1 MSSNTIVIR
10 GARQHNLKQIDL
22 DLPRHRYIVITG
34 LSGSGKSTLAFDT
47 LYAEGQRR
55 YVESLSTYARQ
66 FLERMEKPE
75 VDLIEGLSPA
85 IAIEQKSASHNPRST
100 VGTVT
105 EIYDYLRLLYA
116 RVGRAH
122 CHQCGTPIVA
132 QALDQL
138 IADVLGWPQGTR
150 MILYAP
156 VVYQQTGTHAD
167 LFKRMRKDGF
177 ARVRID
183 GATHLLEEAPPLV
196 AKQPH
201 DIDVVI
207 DRLVV
212 KDTIRNRLAD
222 SLELSLALSGGRV
235 VIELLANDHR
245 TIAKRLQHSE
255 TPECANCGIQTPKL
269 GPASFS
275 FNSPHGA
282 CPHCDGLGVTSELD
296 PELLVPN
303 RQLTLREGA
312 IDIWAHRSS
321 VAFINFLDAF
331 TSHYKTDI
339 FTPYHLLPEAFR
351 EALLNG
357 SADVE
362 IPFYIDKAQG
372 RQIQPRPYEGLIP
385 QLRRRYQETDSAHV
399 REEIQRYMAH
409 RPCPLCQGS
418 RLRPESRAVK
428 LGDLSIQEMT
438 AFPISTLLVTLD
450 ELSLTGKSA
459 TIAARILKEIVAR
472 LNFLLDVGLGYL
484 TLDRAAHTLSGGE
497 SQRIRLATQIGSKLT
512 GVLYVLDE
520 PSIGLHQ
527 KDNQRLLR
535 TLIAMRDLGNT
546 VLVVEHDE
554 EAIRQADYVVDMG
567 PGAGIKGGQV
577 VFAGHPQ
584 ALLEDPNSLTGL
596 YLSGRREIA
605 RPLKRREGNGTHLS
619 IHGARVH
626 NLKDIDV
633 ELPLGC
639 MVVFTG
645 VSGSGKSSLVIET
658 LYKGIRQ
665 RLHGTRE
672 RAGAVERID
681 GWERIDKVIHIDQA
695 PIGRTPRSNA
705 GTYTGLFNFIRDI
718 FSRTPEARMRGY
730 KPGRFSFNTKGGRCE
745 ACAGDGIVK
754 IEMHFLPDIYV
765 PCDVCSGKR
774 YNRETLE
781 IRYKG
786 KNIVDVLDMTVNQA
800 LSFFER
806 IANIRV
812 KLQTLVDVGLGYIRL
827 GQPATTLSGGEAQRI
842 KLAKELSR
850 KGTGRTLYV
859 LDEPTTG
866 LHMEDVNQLLQVLQR
881 LVEAGNTVIVI
892 EHHLDVIKSADHVID
907 LGPEGGDGGGEIV
920 AQGPP
925 EAIAAAPNSHTGR
938 FLKKYLPAGM

>member
-1 MSSNTIVIR
+1 MSSDTIVIR
-10 GARQHNLKQIDL
+10 GASQHNLKHIDL

-116 RVGRAH
+116 RVGSAH
-122 CHQCGTPIVA
+122 CHQCGAPIVA
-132 QALDQL
+132 QALDQI
-138 IADVLGWPQGTR
+138 IADVLDHPQGTR

-156 VVYQQTGTHAD
+156 VIGHQAGTHKE
-167 LFKRMRKDGF
+167 LLQRMRKDGF

-183 GATHLLEEAPPLV
+183 GDTHLLEEAPPL
-196 AKQPH
+196 APAQPH

-212 KDTIRNRLAD
+212 KASIRNRLAD
-222 SLELSLALSGGRV
+222 SLELALALAGGRV
-235 VIELLANDHR
+235 VIELLSPDHE
-245 TIAKRLQHSE
+245 TIAERLLYSE
-255 TPECANCGIQTPKL
+255 TPECAACGVQTPSL

-331 TSHYKTDI
+331 TRHYKTDI
-339 FTPYHLLPEAFR
+339 FTPYDELPQAFR
-351 EALLNG
+351 QALLYG
-357 SADVE
+357 SGEVE
-362 IPFYIDKAQG
+362 IPFYSDKTQG
-372 RQIQPRPYEGLIP
+372 RQIQARPYEGLIP
-385 QLRRRYQETDSAHV
+385 QLQRRYQETDSMHV

-409 RPCPLCQGS
+409 RPCPQCLGS
-418 RLRPESRAVK
+418 RLRPESRSVK

-438 AFPISTLLVTLD
+438 AFPVSKLLVYFDTLT
-450 ELSLTGKSA
+450 LTGKAA
-459 TIAARILKEIVAR
+459 TIAESVLKEIVAR

-567 PGAGIKGGQV
+567 PGAGMKGGEV
-577 VFAGHPQ
+577 VFAGHPL
-584 ALLEDPNSLTGL
+584 ALLKDTASLTGQ
-596 YLSGRREIA
+596 YLSGRRAI
-605 RPLKRREGNGTHLS
+605 PLPGRRREGNGKHLS
-619 IHGARVH
+619 IRGAQVH

-633 ELPLGC
+633 DIPLGC
-639 MVVFTG
+639 MVIFTG

-665 RLHGTRE
+665 RLHGARE
-672 RAGAVERID
+672 RAGAVQSID
-681 GWERIDKVIHIDQA
+681 GWEQIDKVIHIDQA
-695 PIGRTPRSNA
+695 PIGRTPRSNP
-705 GTYTGLFNFIRDI
+705 GTYTGLFNFIREV
-718 FSRTPEARMRGY
+718 FSRTPEARIRGY
-730 KPGRFSFNTKGGRCE
+730 KAGRFSFNTKGGRCE
-745 ACAGDGIVK
+745 ACAGDGIIK

-781 IRYKG
+781 IRFKG
-786 KNIVDVLDMTVNQA
+786 KNIAEVLDMTVNQA
-800 LSFFER
+800 LYFFQR
-806 IANIRV
+806 IANIRI

-827 GQPATTLSGGEAQRI
+827 GQAATTLSGGEAQRI

-850 KGTGRTLYV
+850 KSTGRTLYV

-881 LVEAGNTVIVI
+881 LVDAGNTVIII
-892 EHHLDVIKSADHVID
+892 EHHLEVIKTADHVID
-907 LGPEGGDGGGEIV
+907 LGPEGGDGGGEII

-925 EAIAAAPNSHTGR
+925 EAIVAEPRSHTGR
-938 FLKKYLPAGM
+938 YLKAVLAR